1 MVSLSE
7 IHQLLRLAD
16 EEGVD
21 AAEEALVRTLSPSRC
36 REIVEGLYDRPSF
49 AAWQPV
55 LEQALAAHEQGMYA
69 VAVPVWLIAFDGIV
83 LAELGVDN
91 VFTRVQKRKGL
102 AVRAP
107 LAQGNRARLVDALVS
122 VIRTVAA
129 HLAHGATPTAGELR
143 RGVGVG
149 VGVDRSLSVG
159 WPHVALR

>member
-1 MVSLSE
+1 
-7 IHQLLRLAD
+7 
-16 EEGVD
+16 
-21 AAEEALVRTLSPSRC
+21 
-36 REIVEGLYDRPSF
+36 
-49 AAWQPV
+49 
-55 LEQALAAHEQGMYA
+55 MYA

-149 VGVDRSLSVG
+149 VGVDPLSLT
-159 WPHVALR
+159 P

>member
-149 VGVDRSLSVG
+149 VGVDPLSLT
-159 WPHVALR
+159 P